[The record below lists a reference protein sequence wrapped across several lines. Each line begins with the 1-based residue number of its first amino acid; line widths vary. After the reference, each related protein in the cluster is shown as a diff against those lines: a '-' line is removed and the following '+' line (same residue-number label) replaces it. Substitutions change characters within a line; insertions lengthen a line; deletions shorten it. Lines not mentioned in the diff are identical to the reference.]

1 MMKWID
7 NLFSSRTFLKVF
19 SLVLAFFLWFY
30 VTGDSNTDVVRSYRL
45 ALQLRNVPSGVTIQ
59 LPSREVEVQ
68 VAANRFLASNIIP
81 EKDIVCYVDLQGLEP
96 GRHTLPVRTSLS
108 TGLQLITINPSTV
121 DLRLEKS
128 AERAIPVTPELPQ
141 LPDGYALRSVIVSPS
156 QVIVRG
162 TESDVKKITGAVVV
176 PSLADLLANEK
187 ISLKVMLEPQ
197 SQEWS
202 SVTVIPDRVDFQ
214 AEVDIV
220 KIKKEVP
227 VFVPIEGEPHP
238 DYIVTSILTTPGN
251 VILEGS
257 KVTLNG
263 ISSITTKS
271 LNISGINEDME
282 AQLPISVPKGI
293 NVLGDKSVTVKV
305 TLKQRIATMKY
316 ENLEI
321 EIRGRGIYRNWK
333 IDPTKVD
340 VIIEGPP
347 SIVSSLEGKE
357 PAIVAYVDI
366 TNIVSRRL
374 SIPVNVEVKVKGISV
389 KKVDPDRVTFT
400 VLD

>member
-1 MMKWID
+1 MKWID
-7 NLFSSRTFLKVF
+7 NLFSSRAFLKVF

-96 GRHTLPVRTSLS
+96 GRHTLPVKISLS
-108 TGLQLITINPSTV
+108 TGLQLITVNPSTV

-162 TESDVKKITGAVVV
+162 TESDVKRITGAVVV

-227 VFVPIEGEPHP
+227 IFVPIEGEPHP

-271 LNISGINEDME
+271 LNISGIKEDME

-389 KKVDPDRVTFT
+389 EKVDPDRVTFT

>member
-7 NLFSSRTFLKVF
+7 NLFSSRAFLKVF

-96 GRHTLPVRTSLS
+96 GRHTLPVKISLS
-108 TGLQLITINPSTV
+108 TGLQLITVNPSTV

-162 TESDVKKITGAVVV
+162 TESDVKRITGAVVV

-227 VFVPIEGEPHP
+227 IFVPIEGEPHP

-271 LNISGINEDME
+271 LNISGIKEDME

-389 KKVDPDRVTFT
+389 EKVDPDRVTFT

>member
-1 MMKWID
+1 M
-7 NLFSSRTFLKVF
+7 
-19 SLVLAFFLWFY
+19 
-30 VTGDSNTDVVRSYRL
+30 
-45 ALQLRNVPSGVTIQ
+45 
-59 LPSREVEVQ
+59 
-68 VAANRFLASNIIP
+68 
-81 EKDIVCYVDLQGLEP
+81 
-96 GRHTLPVRTSLS
+96 
-108 TGLQLITINPSTV
+108 
-121 DLRLEKS
+121 EKS

-162 TESDVKKITGAVVV
+162 TESDVKRITGAVVI

-202 SVTVIPDRVDFQ
+202 NVTVIPDRVDFQ

-227 VFVPIEGEPHP
+227 IFVPIEGEPHP

-374 SIPVNVEVKVKGISV
+374 SIPVNVEVKVKGISA

>member
-1 MMKWID
+1 
-7 NLFSSRTFLKVF
+7 LKVF

-96 GRHTLPVRTSLS
+96 GRHTLPVKISLS
-108 TGLQLITINPSTV
+108 TGLQLITVNPSTV

-162 TESDVKKITGAVVV
+162 TESDVKRITGAVVV

-251 VILEGS
+251 VVLEGS

-271 LNISGINEDME
+271 LNISGIKEDME

-389 KKVDPDRVTFT
+389 EKVDPDRVTFT